1 MNHGYVFLYHSAV
14 LHCLGQGGGSL
25 FCAGVNHDAAH
36 IFVKPVDGENLPA
49 QRFFQLCGNLRF
61 GIQSNGLDA
70 DGQIFIVKQNFH
82 SGASFGSADGDA
94 TIAQFSGFR
103 KVDA

>member
-36 IFVKPVDGENLPA
+36 IFVKPVDGGKSPRPA
-49 QRFFQLCGNLRF
+49 FFFQLCGNLRF
-61 GIQSNGLDA
+61 GIQPHGLDA
-70 DGQIFIVKQNFH
+70 DGQVFIVKIK
-82 SGASFGSADGDA
+82 SPFGSLLR
-94 TIAQFSGFR
+94 FS
-103 KVDA
+103 